1 MTGSLDTAN
10 LAAAA
15 TRHPNLGVRPSDLL
29 HSLTDCY
36 GGCILMMVNQV
47 LGEVHESFFGQC
59 EIDLVMIYTSTKNTS
74 SSQVLE
80 CLASIPSQVE
90 AG

>member
-1 MTGSLDTAN
+1 MT
-10 LAAAA
+10 
-15 TRHPNLGVRPSDLL
+15 
-29 HSLTDCY
+29 
-36 GGCILMMVNQV
+36 VNQV
-47 LGEVHESFFGQC
+47 CEVHESFFGQC
-59 EIDLVMIYTSTKNTS
+59 EIGLVTTKKTSTKNTSNTS

>member
-1 MTGSLDTAN
+1 MTVD
-10 LAAAA
+10 
-15 TRHPNLGVRPSDLL
+15 
-29 HSLTDCY
+29 
-36 GGCILMMVNQV
+36 QV
-47 LGEVHESFFGQC
+47 CEVHESFFGQC
-59 EIDLVMIYTSTKNTS
+59 EIGLVTIYTSTKNTS